1 MEASE
6 LKVCIRN
13 GCGNGPARRL
23 RKEGLVPAVLY
34 GPRTETMLL
43 SVNSSELMKLLREK
57 GKDVFIKLIID
68 DQGWKGEKF
77 SVLREIQT
85 NPITGR
91 FYHADFYEVSRDDKL
106 VFDISLHFIGKP
118 VGIEEGGN
126 VQHLKRELKVSCLP
140 AILPA
145 FIEVNVSELHIGEA
159 IKVRDIKSVDG
170 VTVLDPEDMAIAM
183 VTAPKIVSE
192 TEKEDESK
200 SSAEEKE

>member
-6 LKVCIRN
+6 LKACIRN

-23 RKEGLVPAVLY
+23 RREGLVPAVFY
-34 GPRTETMLL
+34 GPRTETILL
-43 SVNSSELMKLLREK
+43 SINSSELMKLLREK
-57 GKDVFIKLIID
+57 EKDVFIKLIID
-68 DQGWKGEKF
+68 DQGRKREKF

-85 NPITGR
+85 NPMTGR
-91 FYHADFYEVSRDDKL
+91 FYHADFYEVSSDDKL

-126 VQHLKRELKVSCLP
+126 FQHLKRELKVLCLP

-145 FIEVNVSELHIGEA
+145 FIEVNVSELHIGDA
-159 IKVRDIKSVDG
+159 IKVQDIKSVDG
-170 VTVLDPEDMAIAM
+170 VTVLDPEDMVIAM
-183 VTAPKIVSE
+183 VTALKVVSE